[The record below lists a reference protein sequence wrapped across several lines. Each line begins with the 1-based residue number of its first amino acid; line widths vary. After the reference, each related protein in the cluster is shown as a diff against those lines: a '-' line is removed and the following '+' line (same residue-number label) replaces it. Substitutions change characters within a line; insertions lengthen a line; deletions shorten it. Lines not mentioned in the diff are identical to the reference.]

1 MILRRYTV
9 YRTIRRVQQYAKAS
23 YSNQLVFLMIVFLAQ
38 YYSRTAFLG
47 YPSLCETIDGSLFGS
62 RLEVV
67 CLLDVYRGLDDRRAE
82 FVTLRRLTSHC
93 CRYQAG
99 ENSLPGILQD

>member
-1 MILRRYTV
+1 MILRRYTL

-47 YPSLCETIDGSLFGS
+47 YPSLRETIDGSLFGS

-67 CLLDVYRGLDDRRAE
+67 CRLDVHRGLDDRRAE
-82 FVTLRRLTSHC
+82 GVTLRRLTSHC

>member
-9 YRTIRRVQQYAKAS
+9 YRTIRRVQQHAKAS

-38 YYSRTAFLG
+38 YYSRIAFLG

-67 CLLDVYRGLDDRRAE
+67 CRLDDRRAE
-82 FVTLRRLTSHC
+82 GVTLRRLASHC

-99 ENSLPGILQD
+99 ESSLPEILQD